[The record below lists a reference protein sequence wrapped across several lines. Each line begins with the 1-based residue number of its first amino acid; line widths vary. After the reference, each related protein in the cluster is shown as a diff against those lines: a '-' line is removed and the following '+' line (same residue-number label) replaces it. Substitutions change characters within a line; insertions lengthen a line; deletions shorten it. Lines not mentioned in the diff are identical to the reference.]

1 MGKRNRVSVPW
12 VTGDVRDLVREHAL
26 TRREAIEQK
35 EEALAAKVRVTGGG
49 RGGLCGFVGAPP
61 G

>member
-35 EEALAAKVRVTGGG
+35 EEALAAKVRTTSMRRSVWVCGGT
-49 RGGLCGFVGAPP
+49 P
-61 G
+61 

>member
-35 EEALAAKVRVTGGG
+35 EEALAAKVRTTGGG
-49 RGGLCGFVGAPP
+49 
-61 G
+61 